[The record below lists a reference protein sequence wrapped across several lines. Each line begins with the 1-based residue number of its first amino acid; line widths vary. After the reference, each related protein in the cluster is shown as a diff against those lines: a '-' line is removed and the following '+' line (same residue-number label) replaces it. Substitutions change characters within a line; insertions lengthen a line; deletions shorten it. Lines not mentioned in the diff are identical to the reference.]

1 MIIIMRDLAEAQ
13 HFGFLSGH
21 RYYYSNHEKRK
32 IESNDYINF
41 VKNYFTN
48 EYYNLFFKNPWT
60 YISFNDNEL
69 ATNGWKIH
77 VSATISNHIQILNIV
92 AKYSIANKVDFK
104 FATDKEQFIY
114 INNKNIARA
123 SSGKFIVMYPS
134 AEKFDEVIEELYLL
148 LKDYNGP
155 YILSDRPYK
164 ESRVLYYRYGEIK
177 PITDVDEYGTI
188 KTFMIDDN
196 NEKVIDRRTPYFYLP
211 QHIKDKVYKYK
222 ISDSTKSSLLEKY
235 DITESL
241 YFSSQGGVYKAIND
255 GREYVIKEARAYT
268 GIDDSLS
275 YSTDRLR
282 KEFEILKLLEGIDCI
297 PICYELIEDYENVYL
312 VEEFIDGKTLYRY
325 GLDNSPLIRMGDK
338 IGENSKNFVVEFLE
352 IIKLLLKG
360 ISQIH
365 GKGIMLNDISA
376 NNIIYDEDRKR
387 LKIIDYEVAYH
398 IIDKYNKTDLFTPGF
413 TSDKG
418 YTPIQEELHK
428 IGLVLISCIIPI
440 NHIFLLIPEKKN
452 EIIKRIYKYNILP
465 SNIVDTIE
473 GLISYRFN
481 TAEEVVMNI
490 ESCRPNMNLSYEISR
505 FEIKKQEIDILT
517 KHINKNIVEYHEME
531 KINPL
536 GTDPMG
542 IMTNKYCFAF
552 GEFGI
557 LYALSEMEKLDDKI
571 SNSVVNNFMASFY
584 RNNNFSSGLFVG
596 LSGIALSLLELGYI
610 SEAKIIMNEVIKSE
624 SSMSD
629 LAYGLS
635 GIIITLLSFY
645 NYTND
650 SRYLSEGIK
659 NAELLI
665 NRVNMIDG
673 CYSWSDEEND
683 IYTGLTR
690 GSSGIALAFL
700 YLYFET
706 KNEQYLE
713 WGLRSLENDINELKF
728 NVDGYICFNSIP
740 KGTRGLTEIY
750 SPYIHNGI
758 AGVGIVLLRYFLAT
772 RDEKYLS
779 LIEHIIEASSSDM
792 TLFPGYLR
800 GMSGIMTFLQDCV
813 IYLNSVK
820 AREALDKMVENI
832 QFFRIEVNGIV
843 GYAGDELFRISNDL
857 FTGTSGVV
865 LMLHRYL
872 NLSNKSYNPFL
883 PLDSSYHELYLSSN

>member
-13 HFGFLSGH
+13 HFNFLGSH
-21 RYYYSNHEKRK
+21 RYYYSNYEKK
-32 IESNDYINF
+32 EIDSKDYINF
-41 VKNYFTN
+41 VRNYFTN

-60 YISFNDNEL
+60 YISFNGNEIV
-69 ATNGWKIH
+69 ANGWKIH
-77 VSATISNHIQILNIV
+77 ISATINNHIQILNIV
-92 AKYSIANKVDFK
+92 AKYSIANKIDFK
-104 FATDKEQFIY
+104 FAINKEQFIY

-123 SSGKFIVMYPS
+123 SSGKFIVIYPS
-134 AEKFDEVIEELYLL
+134 EEKFDEVIESLYLL

-164 ESRVLYYRYGEIK
+164 ESKVLYYRYGEIR

-188 KTFMIDDN
+188 KTFMINDN

-211 QHIKDKVYKYK
+211 HYVKDKVYKE
-222 ISDSTKSSLLEKY
+222 SDSTKSLLLEKY
-235 DITESL
+235 DIMESL
-241 YFSSQGGVYKAIND
+241 YFSSQGGVYKGLND

-282 KEFEILKLLEGIDCI
+282 KEFEILKFLGGIDCI
-297 PICYELIEDYENVYL
+297 PICYELIEECENVYL

-325 GLDNSPLIRMGDK
+325 GLDNSPLIRMRNK
-338 IGENSKNFVVEFLE
+338 INENNKVFVEEFLD

-365 GKGIMLNDISA
+365 ARGVMLNDISA
-376 NNIIYDEDRKR
+376 NNIIYDKDRKR

-452 EIIKRIYKYNILP
+452 EIMKRIYKYDILP
-465 SNIVDTIE
+465 SNIVDTID
-473 GLISYRFN
+473 GLINYRFN
-481 TAEEVVMNI
+481 TAEEAVENI
-490 ESCRPNMNLSYEISR
+490 EFCRPNMNMNMNYEIGR

-517 KHINKNIVEYHEME
+517 KHINKNIMEYHEME

-536 GTDPMG
+536 AIDPMG

-557 LYALSEMEKLDDKI
+557 LYALSKMGKLDDRI
-571 SNSVVNNFMASFY
+571 LNSVVNNFMTSFY
-584 RNNNFSSGLFVG
+584 RNSNFSSGLFVG
-596 LSGIALSLLELGYI
+596 ISGIAFSLLELGYI
-610 SEAKIIMNEVIKSE
+610 KEAEVIMNDVIKSE
-624 SSMSD
+624 NSMSD

-635 GIIITLLSFY
+635 GIIITLLRFHK
-645 NYTND
+645 YTND
-650 SRYLSEGIK
+650 SKYLSEATK
-659 NAELLI
+659 KAELLI
-665 NRVNMIDG
+665 SRSVMIDG
-673 CYSWSDEEND
+673 FYSWSDVEKD

-706 KNEQYLE
+706 NNKLYLK
-713 WGLRSLENDINELKF
+713 WGLISIENDINELKF
-728 NVDGYICFNSIP
+728 NTDGYICFNGIP
-740 KGTRGLTEIY
+740 KGTRELSEIY

-758 AGVGIVLLRYFLAT
+758 AGVGIVLLRYFLVT
-772 RDEKYLS
+772 RDKKYLS
-779 LIEHIIEASSSDM
+779 LIDSIIEASSSDM

-813 IYLNSVK
+813 IYLNSAK
-820 AREALDKMVENI
+820 AREALDNMTENI
-832 QFFRIEVNGIV
+832 QFFRVETDGIV

-857 FTGTSGVV
+857 FTGTSGVA
-865 LMLHRYL
+865 LMLNRYL
-872 NLSNKSYNPFL
+872 NLSNKPYNPFL
-883 PLDSSYHELYLSSN
+883 PLDNYYHEMYLGNN